1 MNKILRLPTE
11 LSQQIAAGEVIER
24 PFSVVKELVENSL
37 DAEATEIAVE
47 LVSGGKSLIKVT
59 DNGWGMSRDDALI
72 CFERHSTSKIS
83 QQDDLGRI
91 RTLGFRGE
99 ALPSISAVSR
109 VRLKTKTAERETGVL
124 IEREGEELVKVSD
137 TAFPLG
143 TCVEVRDLFFN
154 LPARRKFLRSE
165 RSELSMIIKYLTN
178 ASLAFPEIKFTL
190 VHGKRKNINYPAVNS
205 LRERIFQIYGRSVL
219 DNLME
224 VDYEENRSKVYG
236 FASRPPSGILNRK
249 HQIYF
254 INKRPVRESSI
265 QAAINQAYEGI
276 LEKNLFAEAF
286 LFISVPLEDVDV
298 NVHPAKSEVRFKD
311 SSSVFLLVK
320 RSIEN
325 AVLRESGVKE
335 IYPSRGQTIEG
346 SGISEKEMSTY
357 FKITE
362 DRGSGIQ
369 KSFLPQEPKVEDSVN
384 VLGQFKESYIIA
396 VKDEGI
402 YIIDQHNA
410 HERILFDKYMDIDRK
425 KNWPQKQPLFSVVF
439 DLTPH
444 QIFLLEHNQKLLEET
459 GFKIEP
465 MGKQSFVLKE
475 FPDIFNDKEAE
486 EVLISILEE
495 LDGEKGEGKKNK
507 LLATLACK
515 TAVKAGQ
522 PLPQEKMDYLVR
534 SLFKTSNYSL
544 CPHGRPVLLKIDQN
558 EVEKGLK
565 RR

>member
-37 DAEATEIAVE
+37 DAEAMEIAVE

-109 VRLKTKTAERETGVL
+109 VRLKTKTAESETGVL

-137 TAFPLG
+137 TAFPQG

-178 ASLAFPEIKFTL
+178 AALAFPEIKFTL

-276 LEKNLFAEAF
+276 LEKNLFTEAF

-325 AVLRESGVKE
+325 AVLRGSGVKE
-335 IYPSRGQTIEG
+335 IYPSRGQTTEG

-369 KSFLPQEPKVEDSVN
+369 KSFLPHEPKVEDSVN

-459 GFKIEP
+459 GFKIET

-475 FPDIFNDKEAE
+475 FPDIFEEKEAE

-495 LDGEKGEGKKNK
+495 LDGEKSEGKKNK

-522 PLPQEKMDYLVR
+522 RLPQEKMEYLVTT
-534 SLFKTSNYSL
+534 LFKTSNYSL

-565 RR
+565 RK